1 MKPFKIVIAEDDRWY
16 AELLHYHL
24 SLNPDYDVSWVE
36 TGKDLL
42 NELASK
48 PDVITLDY
56 SLPDMDGGE
65 LFKRIKSES
74 PRTEVIVVSGQE
86 DVKVAV
92 GLLKEGAYDYIVKD
106 DDTKD
111 RLWQTV
117 VRIREHQALKTEVE
131 HLREEVGKQYDFSKT
146 IIGNS
151 PDIKK
156 VFGLLDKAI
165 KSSINVSITGETGT
179 GKEIIAK
186 AIHYNS
192 ERKKL
197 PFVAVNVSAIPRELF
212 ESELFGHEKG
222 AFTGAITRR
231 AGKFEEAKKG
241 TLFLDEIGEMD
252 LNMQAKLLRVLQ
264 ERELVRIGGTGT
276 TKVECRIICATHR
289 NLQEEVKNGN
299 FRQDLYFRLIGL
311 PIELP
316 PLRARKQDIIL
327 LSKHFIE
334 EFSKANKFDKKVL
347 NEEASAKLLDY
358 SFSGNVRELKAIIDL
373 AMVLADGQTIESE
386 HIQFHISDPMSDL
399 SFSEMTLRE
408 FNQKII
414 RYFLD
419 KHGNNVQQVADV
431 LDIGKS
437 TIYRMLQEQE
447 N

>member
-48 PDVITLDY
+48 PHVITLDY
-56 SLPDMDGGE
+56 TLPDIGGNE
-65 LFKRIKSES
+65 LFKRIKNES
-74 PRTEVIVVSGQE
+74 PKSEVIVVSGQE

-156 VFGLLDKAI
+156 VFGLLDKAV

-414 RYFLD
+414 RYFLG

-437 TIYRMLQEQE
+437 TIYRMLKEQE